1 MATPTLKKL
10 SARQIRPIQPPSPK
24 AEVAKVVPRTEP
36 VRPLA
41 LAARDEPLPVPRTE
55 PVALFR
61 ESGLPLEA
69 LPFRCVHSRSQP
81 AMNHCPSTLSSARPL
96 ARPSATRSHYLLYH
110 LGTMIKCMLGNT
122 DETNDYRVAY
132 TALQHSACTRRT
144 AWSCATS
151 RSYSTRT
158 GTQSSPGSI
167 HPYEFD
173 RVQCRAGTVRAR
185 ADQLLSG
192 LPGLHAEARVLGV
205 GYDRLRPADT
215 VSSRPRL
222 SLALPRT
229 ALARPP
235 AHDSAAW
242 TSRCGAAVATVLL
255 SAISTA
261 ISVTFA
267 TENRFLRSQ
276 ATITGSPFP

>member
-1 MATPTLKKL
+1 MPLTAHR
-10 SARQIRPIQPPSPK
+10 SAS
-24 AEVAKVVPRTEP
+24 
-36 VRPLA
+36 
-41 LAARDEPLPVPRTE
+41 
-55 PVALFR
+55 
-61 ESGLPLEA
+61 
-69 LPFRCVHSRSQP
+69 
-81 AMNHCPSTLSSARPL
+81 
-96 ARPSATRSHYLLYH
+96 
-110 LGTMIKCMLGNT
+110 
-122 DETNDYRVAY
+122 DET
-132 TALQHSACTRRT
+132 S
-144 AWSCATS
+144 
-151 RSYSTRT
+151 
-158 GTQSSPGSI
+158 
-167 HPYEFD
+167 EFLPP
-173 RVQCRAGTVRAR
+173 QVRAR

-267 TENRFLRSQ
+267 TENRFLRRY
-276 ATITGSPFP
+276 APLTILLLLSFDSRPPAGECGVGCRA